1 MTKRKRVGVRT
12 AASDFTALPQI
23 DITQWVTVDEAALPP
38 ERLQQFRHRKRAIT
52 LYLDGANEAQLLHE
66 TGLKRRNVY
75 RIIVQRCLQ
84 QQDDGTLQGWR
95 GALPFL
101 HIKPYTRQTPMAIND
116 WGGGAVWGQ
125 HCLQK

>member
-1 MTKRKRVGVRT
+1 VRT

-38 ERLQQFRHRKRAIT
+38 ERLQQFRHHKRAIT

-75 RIIVQRCLQ
+75 RFTQLGRPTTVPLAAMASLRLGLGPSRCAFDSCNKAQLMCS
-84 QQDDGTLQGWR
+84 
-95 GALPFL
+95 
-101 HIKPYTRQTPMAIND
+101 K
-116 WGGGAVWGQ
+116 
-125 HCLQK
+125 K